1 MRNGRHIAEFYGVGA
16 ALTFVGGFLDAYTY
30 ISRDGVFANAQT
42 GNMILFGLSLTD
54 GDLRRAVHYLIPI
67 ISFILGVLVVEKIK
81 SRFND
86 HPDIHWHQLTLM
98 IEMAVIVIVGFV
110 PDSLNDLANVLVSL
124 ICAMQVEGFRR
135 LNGNAYA
142 TTMCTGNLRSGT
154 ENLFGYLST
163 KDRKYLDN
171 AWLYY
176 SIILIFIAGAVC
188 GAVLT
193 RLWGIKTVFL
203 CLIGHLTALLILK
216 SDEKKNGDEK

>member
-110 PDSLNDLANVLVSL
+110 PGSLNDLANVLVSL